1 MNDARTR
8 RLAIGGLTVL
18 FVATLAWSA
27 TIGGVPIPVSDVLRA
42 VLAKIGLSHD
52 VDATTVSVLFGIRA
66 PRLVLGALIG
76 AALAMAGAALQG
88 LFRNALADP
97 ALLGISSGAALG
109 AVSAIVLGASIG
121 SVLPTWFAPYL
132 LPVVAF
138 VGALGSMMI
147 VQRIARDGFRTAVSM
162 LLLAGIAINAL
173 CQAMMGLLVYT
184 ATDAQLRNITFWN
197 LGSLG
202 GATWGSVWSA
212 GPFLVVALVVLPR
225 FARSL
230 DAIVLGEAEAG
241 HLGFSVER
249 VKRVVF
255 ALVALAVG
263 ASVAVSGIIG
273 FVGLVVPHLLR
284 LALGPSH
291 RTLIVAAGLCGA
303 SLLLL
308 ADAFARTVVAP
319 AELPLGIVTAG
330 IGTPFFLALLLREK
344 RTRLA

>member
-1 MNDARTR
+1 MIDARR
-8 RLAIGGLTVL
+8 RRGVLGGLLVL
-18 FVATLAWSA
+18 FLVTLAWSA
-27 TIGGVPIPVSDVLRA
+27 TIGGVPIPVSDVFRA
-42 VLAKIGLSHD
+42 VFAKVGLSAD
-52 VDATTVSVLFGIRA
+52 VDATTASVLFGIRA
-66 PRLVLGALIG
+66 PRLVLGVLVG
-76 AALAMAGAALQG
+76 AALAMSGAALQG

-109 AVSAIVLGASIG
+109 AVSAIVLGASIA
-121 SVLPTWFAPYL
+121 SALPAWLAPYL
-132 LPVVAF
+132 LPTIAF
-138 VGALGSMMI
+138 VGAMASMVV

-173 CQAMMGLLVYT
+173 CQATMGLLVYT

-202 GATWGSVWSA
+202 GATWGAVWSA
-212 GPFLVVALVVLPR
+212 GPFLVIALVALPR

-255 ALVALAVG
+255 AIVALAVG
-263 ASVAVSGIIG
+263 ASVAVSGILG

-319 AELPLGIVTAG
+319 AELPLGIVTAA

-344 RTRLA
+344 RTRTA